1 MTVNAASKQVGDLLR
16 WTLVASGVLSAIV
29 GLLILVMP
37 LKSAAVGTALIALY
51 TIIAGVVYIG
61 LAFTALHSVWARVG
75 HIVLGLVFLV
85 AGIFALFNLGDTTLF
100 IALFVGVFVG
110 VAWIIDG
117 IVSLTTLA
125 EVQGSKGWTIFYAIT
140 SVIAGVVLL
149 FSPMYIALLW
159 IFLGA
164 FLLVLGVVQ
173 IVRAFRIGKDLAAD
187 ESLVEDVLG

>member
-37 LKSAAVGTALIALY
+37 LKSAAVVTALIALY

-61 LAFTALHSVWARVG
+61 LAFTALRTVWARVG

>member
-1 MTVNAASKQVGDLLR
+1 MSATAVSKQVRDLLR

-37 LKSAAVGTALIALY
+37 LKTAAVGTALIALY

-61 LAFTALHSVWARVG
+61 LAFTALQSVWARVG
-75 HIVLGLVFLV
+75 HILLGVVFLV
-85 AGIFALFNLGDTTLF
+85 AGVVALFNLGDTTLF
-100 IALFVGVFVG
+100 IATFVGVFVG

-125 EVQGSKGWTIFYAIT
+125 EAKGSKGWTIFYAIT
-140 SVIAGVVLL
+140 SVIAGIVLL
-149 FSPMYIALLW
+149 FSPLYIALLW

-164 FLLVLGVVQ
+164 FLLVLGIAQ
-173 IVRAFRIGKDLAAD
+173 IIRAFRIGKEIDEALA
-187 ESLVEDVLG
+187 EDILS